1 MSNAHGRQRKLDDA
15 ITNDDP
21 SLVQIALGRFKG
33 AEATTAAKFGAELAL
48 KLNRWDN
55 LAFLSDFLNETT
67 VNGGANIE
75 TPWGEMP
82 EEEVAYI
89 ANECRNLVAPATRA
103 SKLTDDDHNNIF
115 GCVDYVVRN
124 MLAPDPPAAAT
135 KPAPAAKKPAPA
147 AKKPKRAAKKHG
159 GDSVF
164 SEQFVAV
171 RGGSASSRNITFSVV
186 DLDAPAGTPR
196 SQEQP
201 DDHVYLTQDLEQLED
216 PNAKVALVG
225 QIDVLYNYPLGTK
238 GPTEREQQLG
248 GWVFTET
255 APNGQPYFTR
265 ADLVRAIANRYRT
278 IYAEEAAAS
287 DVEPGY
293 VPGMYSRVATN
304 GPYGIYGHVIDDLAL
319 LAVSQDLVSGMWI
332 LQVDA

>member
-15 ITNDDP
+15 ITNYDP

-82 EEEVAYI
+82 EEEVA
-89 ANECRNLVAPATRA
+89 NECRNMVAPDTRA
-103 SKLTDDDHNNIF
+103 SKLTDDHNNIF

-135 KPAPAAKKPAPA
+135 
-147 AKKPKRAAKKHG
+147 KHG

-201 DDHVYLTQDLEQLED
+201 DDHVYLTQDIEQLED

-319 LAVSQDLVSGMWI
+319 LAVSQDLVSGVWI